1 MNLDLDEARASMLA
15 RIPLA
20 HLGREYPSKLDH
32 VIEGDH
38 DLRSPRALHPIF
50 YGSFDWHSCVHGY
63 WTVASLLRRFPS
75 IPEAARIREVVD
87 AHFTAANVAVEV
99 AYLARPSSKTFER
112 PYGWGWLL
120 ALAAELSRN
129 TTHDGRR
136 WASALRPLATAF
148 ADRFLEYLPRA
159 TYPVRAGTHGNT
171 AFALALAMDWATVE
185 DHEELARVLREKAI
199 AWFAS
204 DRDCQAWEPSGD
216 DFLSPA
222 LVEAECMRRALEP
235 DAFAGW
241 LARFLPGLTSSE
253 PATLFTPASVSDR
266 TDGKI
271 VHLDG
276 LNSSRAWCHHGIAH
290 TLAARDPSD
299 PRIATLRAAGDLH
312 LGSSLPHIVGDYMGD
327 HWLASFALLALL
339 ARDLG
344 NNPSS

>member
-1 MNLDLDEARASMLA
+1 MHLDLDEARASALA
-15 RIPLA
+15 RIPLG

-32 VIEGDH
+32 VLVGDE

-63 WTVASLLRRFPS
+63 WTVTTLLRRFPS
-75 IPEAARIREVVD
+75 LPEAAEIRAVVD
-87 AHFTAANVAVEV
+87 RHFTAANVAVEV

-120 ALAAELSRN
+120 ALAADLSRN
-129 TTHDGRR
+129 TTEDGRR
-136 WASALRPLATAF
+136 WASTLRPLATAF
-148 ADRFLEYLPRA
+148 ADRFLDYLPRA

-171 AFALALAMDWATVE
+171 AFAMALAMEWANIE
-185 DHEELARVLREKAI
+185 GHQDLARAIRDKAV

-222 LVEAECMRRALEP
+222 LVEAECMRRVLEP
-235 DAFAGW
+235 DAFARW
-241 LARFLPGLTSSE
+241 LSGFLPRLSNGE
-253 PATLFTPASVSDR
+253 PATLFAPATVSDR

-276 LNSSRAWCHHGIAH
+276 LNSSRAWCHYGIAS
-290 TLAARDPSD
+290 TIAARDPSD
-299 PRIATLRAAGDLH
+299 PRIAKLRDAADLH
-312 LGSSLPHIVGDYMGD
+312 LGSSLPHVVGDYMGD

-339 ARDLG
+339 ARDSG
-344 NNPSS
+344 NKPSS